1 MRALEVNKKD
11 FDIKIMELEGLVGSF
26 KIYQD
31 ASIYDEVTNNARDI
45 KNRIDEAIENA
56 NLINRRQRLAELEE
70 ETDYTSVT

>member
-45 KNRIDEAIENA
+45 KHRIDEAIENA